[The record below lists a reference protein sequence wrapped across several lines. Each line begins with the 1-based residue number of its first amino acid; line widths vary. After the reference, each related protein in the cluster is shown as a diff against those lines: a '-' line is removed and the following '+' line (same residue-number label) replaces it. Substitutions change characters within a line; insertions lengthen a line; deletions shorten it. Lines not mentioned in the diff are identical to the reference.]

1 MKEDGKML
9 DINDDVSFL
18 DEYFPEK
25 KGKWIVLYFYPKDF
39 TSGCTKEAESFRDNY
54 DKFREIDVDVIGIS
68 VDEDEQHRKFREKLN
83 LPFELKSDSDRQI
96 IKKFGVENMG
106 KARRTTFIINPERK
120 IVKKW
125 GRVKPENHAEEV
137 LNALKEMKK

>member
-1 MKEDGKML
+1 ML

-39 TSGCTKEAESFRDNY
+39 TSGCTREAESFRDNY

-83 LPFELKSDSDRQI
+83 LPFELKSDSDRLI

-137 LNALKEMKK
+137 LNALKEVKK